1 MSYKYNGK
9 KVSKKKLLEKIDDP
23 NTVIQEVSIQLP
35 NKKKVNKKPTMEG
48 FDIPK
53 DLLIDM
59 ALQSDKL
66 NGSITA
72 TFEKCGKLGG
82 KTVKITVE

>member
-1 MSYKYNGK
+1 MTYKYNGK

-23 NTVIQEVSIQLP
+23 NTIIEEMTIELP
-35 NKKKVNKKPTMEG
+35 NKKKSNKVTMKG
-48 FDIPK
+48 FTIEA

-59 ALQSDKL
+59 ALKSEQMDASV
-66 NGSITA
+66 TA
-72 TFEKCGKLGG
+72 TFTNCGSLGG

>member
-23 NTVIQEVSIQLP
+23 NTVIESMTIELP
-35 NKKKVNKKPTMEG
+35 NKKKKNKIHTMKG
-48 FDIPK
+48 FTIEAEY
-53 DLLIDM
+53 LI
-59 ALQSDKL
+59 ALALKSEEMDA
-66 NGSITA
+66 SVTA
-72 TFEKCGKLGG
+72 TFTNCGNLGG